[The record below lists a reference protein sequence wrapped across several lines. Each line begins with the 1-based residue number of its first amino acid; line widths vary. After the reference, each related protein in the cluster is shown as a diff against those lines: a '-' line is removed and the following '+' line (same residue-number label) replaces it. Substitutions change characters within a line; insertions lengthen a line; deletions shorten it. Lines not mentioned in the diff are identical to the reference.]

1 MEANVRIL
9 IGLFLLAL
17 LMIPTAAQAG
27 NGAAV
32 DLQGRVMRVA
42 DTKQPDIELFVTQW
56 CTYCNMAKAYL
67 DQKGV
72 DYVVHDL
79 ENDPEA
85 ARRKLVLDNGGMGVP
100 FALIYGVPV
109 RGFSKIAY
117 DRALQ
122 HERHVN

>member
-1 MEANVRIL
+1 MRVL
-9 IGLFLLAL
+9 FGLFLLTFL
-17 LMIPTAAQAG
+17 LMPAAAQAG
-27 NGAAV
+27 NGAANGV
-32 DLQGRVMRVA
+32 QERIIRVA

-56 CTYCNMAKAYL
+56 CTYCNMARAYL

-79 ENDPEA
+79 ENDPDA
-85 ARRKLVLDNGGMGVP
+85 VRRKLVLDNGGLGVP

-109 RGFSKIAY
+109 RGFSEIAY

-122 HERHVN
+122 HGHQVN

>member
-1 MEANVRIL
+1 MRSL
-9 IGLFLLAL
+9 IGLFLFIL
-17 LMIPTAAQAG
+17 LLIPAAATAG
-27 NGAAV
+27 NNAA
-32 DLQGRVMRVA
+32 DGLQQQVIRVA

-56 CTYCNMAKAYL
+56 CTYCNKARAYL
-67 DQKGV
+67 DSKGV

-85 ARRKLVLDNGGMGVP
+85 ARRKLVLDNGGLAVP

-109 RGFSKIAY
+109 RGFSEIAY

-122 HERHVN
+122 RGQQVN